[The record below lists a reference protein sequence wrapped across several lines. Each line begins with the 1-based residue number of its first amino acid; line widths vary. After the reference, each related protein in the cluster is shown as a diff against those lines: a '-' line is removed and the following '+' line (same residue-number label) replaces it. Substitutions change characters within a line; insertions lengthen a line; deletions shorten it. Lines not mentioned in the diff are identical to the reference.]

1 MEISNKSVII
11 TGGASGL
18 GEATARR
25 FVSLGAKVTLFD
37 MNDEKGEAL
46 ATELNEQANDS
57 ALFQQVN
64 VTDESSVKQAIAA
77 SVSTF
82 GGIHICCNYAG
93 VADAGKTVG
102 KKGPLDLDMFRK
114 VIDINL
120 IGTFNVLR
128 LAAEVMISQ
137 APVTPDG
144 GRGVIINT
152 ASIAAYEGQ
161 MGQAAYSASKGGIV
175 GMTLP
180 IARDLASHGIRV
192 NAMAPGLIHTPMFD
206 NMPEKVVTS
215 LSENVPNPP
224 RLGHPD
230 EIAHLAQFIVEN
242 NYINGET
249 IRADGAIRLAP
260 R

>member
-1 MEISNKSVII
+1 MQRAIDGTV
-11 TGGASGL
+11 
-18 GEATARR
+18 TA
-25 FVSLGAKVTLFD
+25 
-37 MNDEKGEAL
+37 
-46 ATELNEQANDS
+46 
-57 ALFQQVN
+57 
-64 VTDESSVKQAIAA
+64 
-77 SVSTF
+77 F

-93 VADAGKTVG
+93 VADAGKTIG
-102 KKGPLDLDMFRK
+102 KKGPFSLEIFRK

-120 IGTFNVLR
+120 VGSFNVLR
-128 LAAEVMISQ
+128 LAAEVMVSQ
-137 APVTPDG
+137 EPVAPDS

-161 MGQAAYSASKGGIV
+161 MGQVAYSASKGGIV
-175 GMTLP
+175 AMTLP

-206 NMPEKVVTS
+206 SFPEKVVTS
-215 LSENVPNPP
+215 LSESVPNPS
-224 RLGHPD
+224 RLGYAD

-249 IRADGAIRLAP
+249 IRADGAIRLQP